1 MIDYSNLD
9 TDTEFDIVLEL
20 AQNDGVGQVLTIPGV
35 WEIVREYYNN
45 STLEVFERRFVNA
58 DDEE

>member
-20 AQNDGVGQVLTIPGV
+20 AQKDGVGQVLTIPGV

>member
-9 TDTEFDIVLEL
+9 TDTWFDLVLEL
-20 AQNDGVGQVLTIPGV
+20 AQNDGVGHVLTIPGV

-58 DDEE
+58 DDED